1 MRYLFGFMCVCALG
15 VMPLVGCSETAGDG
29 GSGGFAGSG
38 GMAGAGG
45 TGGTGGGDVSAYA
58 AEELWL
64 CRPDLS
70 SNQCALVDLDTTEV
84 RVDGTLVEVSGP
96 AMNPDA
102 KVDCFY
108 IYHTRNQSLTPG
120 NTETLSPTDPELL
133 AALSWTGSHFRG
145 VCRVFAPL
153 YHQMSIGTYF
163 EFWPF
168 WEDTEFF
175 QRAYDDVV
183 EAFEYYMRAHNDGR
197 DFVLLGDSQGSHMLK
212 RLLQDK
218 FDNDEALR
226 GQLLSALLIGPTG
239 TVHVPNGEQVG
250 GSFANIPLCT
260 SATATGCVIAFDA
273 IAAGVPGFP
282 DTATLSPPGMVRAC
296 VNPAS
301 FDSGPGTMAAL
312 SYPRS
317 RRAFPF
323 PDTVDTEWVSYPNI
337 YESQCSEDGTRGY
350 ALEIDL
356 VSQDPREEPFT
367 PQELQAAIPNVG
379 GVRGTDLHTSEAFI
393 VMTDIV
399 RIVEQQIASRDN

>member
-15 VMPLVGCSETAGDG
+15 TVPLVGCSETAGTG
-29 GSGGFAGSG
+29 GSGGSGGEG
-38 GMAGAGG
+38 GMAGMAG
-45 TGGTGGGDVSAYA
+45 TGGAGGGDVSAYA

-64 CRPDLS
+64 CRPDIS
-70 SNQCALVDLDTTEV
+70 SNQCALVDLSTTEV

-120 NTETLSPTDPELL
+120 NTETLSPSDPELL
-133 AALSWTGSHFRG
+133 AALSWTGSHFRE

-197 DFVLLGDSQGSHMLK
+197 DFILLGDSQGSHMLK

-226 GQLLSALLIGPTG
+226 GQLLSAMLIGPTG
-239 TVHVPNGEQVG
+239 TVQVPDGEQVG

-273 IAAGVPGFP
+273 VAAGVPGWP
-282 DTATLSPPGMVRAC
+282 DTAVLILPGMVRAC

-323 PDTVDTEWVSYPNI
+323 LDTVDTEWVSYPNI
-337 YESQCSEDGTRGY
+337 YTSQCSDGTHGH

-356 VSQDPREEPFT
+356 VTEDPREEPFT

-399 RIVEQQIASRDN
+399 RIVEKQVQSREN